1 MNIHL
6 EINQANGLSG
16 DLVFPGDKSITHRSL
31 IIASIAK
38 GKSIISNASMAAD
51 CMSTL
56 KCLKML
62 GADIEKN
69 DEQKNRQYT
78 VIGRGL
84 NGLNKPLDIL
94 DVGNS
99 GTTIRLL
106 SGLLAGQ
113 SFNST
118 LTGDE
123 SIQKRPMDRI
133 IKPLI
138 KMGASISGK
147 DNDRYAP
154 LEIIG
159 SKLKGCSIDT
169 GVASAQVKSC
179 ILLAGLYSDGET
191 KVAEPQKSR
200 DHTERILKAAGAS
213 IKILDNS
220 IVINSGELDS
230 FNIIIPGDISTAFFF
245 ITAGL
250 IIKNSKITVREI
262 CLNPTRTGAIEKLKE
277 MGANLIINPKGEIL
291 GEPFGDISVKSSEL
305 KGVEISGDII
315 PLLIDEIP
323 ALVVAATQA
332 SGRTVI
338 KDAAELKIKESNR
351 ITAMATELSKM
362 GAKIRETDDGMVID
376 GPTKLQGTV
385 VESYGDHRIAMSLA
399 IAGLIADGKT
409 VIKNAECI
417 DISHPSFTSD
427 LHKVSP

>member
-1 MNIHL
+1 MHL
-6 EINQANGLSG
+6 EIKQTNNLSG
-16 DLVFPGDKSITHRSL
+16 DLFFPGDKSITHRAL
-31 IIASIAK
+31 ILASIAK
-38 GKSIISNASMAAD
+38 GKSIISNASLAAD
-51 CMSTL
+51 CVSTF

-62 GADIEKN
+62 GASIKKN
-69 DEQKNRQYT
+69 TEQKNYKYT

-84 NGLNKPLDIL
+84 NGLNKPSDIL

-113 SFNST
+113 KFNST

-123 SIQKRPMDRI
+123 SIQKRPMGRI
-133 IKPLI
+133 IKPLR

-159 SKLKGCSIDT
+159 SKLKGCLIDT

-179 ILLAGLYSDGET
+179 ILLAGLYADGET
-191 KVAEPQKSR
+191 VVSEPLKSR
-200 DHTERILKAAGAS
+200 DHTERMLKAAGA
-213 IKILDNS
+213 KINVSGNS
-220 IVINSGELDS
+220 IVMNPGELNS
-230 FNIIIPGDISTAFFF
+230 FNVRIPGDVSTAFFF

-250 IIKNSKITVREI
+250 ITKNSEITIREI
-262 CLNPTRTGAIEKLKE
+262 CLNPTRIGAIEKLRE
-277 MGANLIINPKGEIL
+277 MGANLIINPKGEML

-305 KGVEISGDII
+305 KGAEISGDII

-332 SGRTVI
+332 NGRTVI
-338 KDAAELKIKESNR
+338 KDATELKVKESNR
-351 ITAMATELSKM
+351 ITAMVTELSKM

-376 GPTKLQGTV
+376 GPTNLQGTV
-385 VESYGDHRIAMSLA
+385 VESYSDHRIAMSLA

-427 LHKVSP
+427 LRKIRD